1 MKWIS
6 NKDLLY
12 SPGNSAPYYV
22 AAWMGGE
29 FRRNGH
35 MRVWVIPFTVHL
47 ELPQHCFLCVWV
59 FVFFFSLFFYFMG
72 FFCFLF
78 LSLFFI
84 TTLSTGYTPYKIKR
98 LKKKSPFSPVEHPF
112 SDTSRVLS
120 MGAHGGLFSL
130 AHTRI
135 WWYHPEGFLRWLQ
148 RARKA

>member
-1 MKWIS
+1 
-6 NKDLLY
+6 
-12 SPGNSAPYYV
+12 
-22 AAWMGGE
+22 
-29 FRRNGH
+29 

-98 LKKKSPFSPVEHPF
+98 LKKNLHSVQLNTH
-112 SDTSRVLS
+112 
-120 MGAHGGLFSL
+120 
-130 AHTRI
+130 
-135 WWYHPEGFLRWLQ
+135 FLIHLES
-148 RARKA
+148 